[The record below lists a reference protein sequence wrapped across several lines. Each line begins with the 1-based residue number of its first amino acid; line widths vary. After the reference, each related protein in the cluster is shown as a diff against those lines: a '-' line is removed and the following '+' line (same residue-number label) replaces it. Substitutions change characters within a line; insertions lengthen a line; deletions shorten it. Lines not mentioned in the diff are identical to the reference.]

1 MINAEARRRID
12 EWQRRKVAELE
23 TQRVCQ
29 QRRQRQRKLRNELR
43 LQLSDLAFQRWLAQ
57 SAIKRHMKPA
67 TWRGMLQ
74 QEERRRQQDK
84 QPQQQLEKPLQQ
96 QPQRERKQP
105 QQQRH
110 KQRQLRQRRPPTPSY
125 MLYLHVPLSA
135 AQQSLR
141 DRLGDMDAVKVQRKR
156 RC

>member
-1 MINAEARRRID
+1 MINVEARRRFD

-57 SAIKRHMKPA
+57 TAIKRHMQPV
-67 TWRGMLQ
+67 TWRGVLQ
-74 QEERRRQQDK
+74 QEMQEKKQQK
-84 QPQQQLEKPLQQ
+84 QREKHQQQREKHQQQL
-96 QPQRERKQP
+96 
-105 QQQRH
+105 QRH
-110 KQRQLRQRRPPTPSY
+110 KQRQLRQRCPPNPSY

-141 DRLGDMDAVKVQRKR
+141 DRLSDMDAVKLQRKR
-156 RC
+156 RY